1 MSAPSSPGGR
11 SRVSA
16 SRSAATA
23 VSAPRAVA
31 ASISGVRS
39 RTAPDAPGY
48 CSSTPNSSPLGGAAI
63 ASGVTAATTSS
74 MPSGSARVASTV
86 DGLRQ
91 AVRVDQEDVRPG
103 RSARRAMVIASAAAV
118 ASSSSEAPAIG
129 SPVRSATM
137 VWKLSSASSR
147 PCEISGWYGVYAVY
161 QPGFSS
167 TLRRITAGVTVP

>member
-1 MSAPSSPGGR
+1 MSAPSSPGER

-39 RTAPDAPGY
+39 RTAPEAPGY
-48 CSSTPNSSPLGGAAI
+48 CSSTPNSSPSAGAAI
-63 ASGVTAATTSS
+63 ASGVTAVTTSS
-74 MPSGSARVASTV
+74 MPSGSARVASTSMV
-86 DGLRQ
+86 CGRQ
-91 AVRVDQEDVRPG
+91 SSSTRKTWPRPVT
-103 RSARRAMVIASAAAV
+103 RRAMVIASAAAV
-118 ASSSSEAPAIG
+118 ASSSSDAPDTG
-129 SPVRSATM
+129 SPVSPDTM
-137 VWKLSSASSR
+137 VWKFSSISSR

-167 TLRRITAGVTVP
+167 RFRRITAGVTVP